1 MSAWAG
7 GGEDSRMARR
17 RSPEEIAELV
27 AHYRNSGLTQLQY
40 CEQHDVTRCTL
51 VRYLHRHGGGQRL
64 VRVRVRPE
72 AESEPELE
80 TKPNAGFSLVLTNGR
95 RIESGWKF
103 SGDALAQ
110 LIRLAEAV

>member
-1 MSAWAG
+1 MNLSSLG
-7 GGEDSRMARR
+7 
-17 RSPEEIAELV
+17 
-27 AHYRNSGLTQLQY
+27 
-40 CEQHDVTRCTL
+40 
-51 VRYLHRHGGGQRL
+51 RYLRRNGGSQRL

-72 AESEPELE
+72 AEPAPEAGS
-80 TKPNAGFSLVLTNGR
+80 KPSTGFALALTNGR